1 MSSKSEAETV
11 SGLRAMV
18 PVANPMRF
26 LVLLLLHDMTS
37 HHDTIPAIPESITT
51 NLAADTLGIA
61 ESMPT
66 HT

>member
-1 MSSKSEAETV
+1 
-11 SGLRAMV
+11 
-18 PVANPMRF
+18 
-26 LVLLLLHDMTS
+26 MTS